1 VAAEAAA
8 AAPAGSDRVT
18 RGSKRRRVNEA
29 ADDTQGTAGGNSGEE
44 RSDYEPTCSAAA
56 LSRMPT
62 EVVAFPSAKGR
73 AAAPPEAITTLGC
86 LLAHK
91 LPTLRVLIAHGNDV
105 FADGAEH
112 LARAVRAASQA
123 STGSTPSAAG
133 GDSFADAIG
142 SASVPTLWLLE
153 VAAPSDVARPASSS
167 SSTAAAA
174 ASSSGGLS
182 RDVQTSTT
190 ALASSAAVVS
200 GLLLTTLDLSD
211 TKLNLEWESGRI
223 GRRPEPVCKLLK
235 ALGKAPQL
243 TSLALAGNELCQLAA
258 QSLGAWLA
266 KSSCPLLSL
275 DLSRNPFG
283 DQGGEALA
291 KGLRT
296 NGRLQTLQLD
306 ECMLTDSSA
315 RKFQKTL
322 KLNSRLCRLSLSW
335 NGIEANGVIDLIQ
348 AVLAAH
354 VDKPPTAKPA
364 LHHLDVSSNSFAVYA
379 DGTTAEQA
387 SLLVSLKDRAL
398 LQASLSVRLGHIYG
412 HGLA

>member
-1 VAAEAAA
+1 
-8 AAPAGSDRVT
+8 
-18 RGSKRRRVNEA
+18 
-29 ADDTQGTAGGNSGEE
+29 
-44 RSDYEPTCSAAA
+44 
-56 LSRMPT
+56 M
-62 EVVAFPSAKGR
+62 
-73 AAAPPEAITTLGC
+73 
-86 LLAHK
+86 
-91 LPTLRVLIAHGNDV
+91 
-105 FADGAEH
+105 
-112 LARAVRAASQA
+112 
-123 STGSTPSAAG
+123 
-133 GDSFADAIG
+133 
-142 SASVPTLWLLE
+142 
-153 VAAPSDVARPASSS
+153 
-167 SSTAAAA
+167 
-174 ASSSGGLS
+174 
-182 RDVQTSTT
+182 
-190 ALASSAAVVS
+190 
-200 GLLLTTLDLSD
+200 
-211 TKLNLEWESGRI
+211 
-223 GRRPEPVCKLLK
+223 CKLLK

-296 NGRLQTLQLD
+296 NCRLQTLQLD

-364 LHHLDVSSNSFAVYA
+364 LHHLDVSVRLPRVHNSHGQPVSRAA
-379 DGTTAEQA
+379 MGRRAHRPPPLMQSPKPTRIAR
-387 SLLVSLKDRAL
+387 LLVEGGGRHPLPRPYRSPRRE
-398 LQASLSVRLGHIYG
+398 SSTRPCGG
-412 HGLA
+412 